1 MSAVTLAGPLE
12 DRDTWTAERCSL
24 DRAIQLIGNRSA
36 VLLMRVAFYGAHR
49 FDQFA
54 RRSAL
59 SEPVVAAQ
67 LRHLVREGLLEQRP
81 YKEPGQRSR
90 NEYVLTEKGRDLFVA
105 LVGLMQW
112 GDRWLAPEG
121 APIELSH
128 SGCAEAAHVELRCD
142 AGHRLELDEVVVNG
156 APRRAARRPKG
167 TR

>member
-1 MSAVTLAGPLE
+1 
-12 DRDTWTAERCSL
+12 
-24 DRAIQLIGNRSA
+24 
-36 VLLMRVAFYGAHR
+36 
-49 FDQFA
+49 
-54 RRSAL
+54 
-59 SEPVVAAQ
+59 
-67 LRHLVREGLLEQRP
+67 
-81 YKEPGQRSR
+81 
-90 NEYVLTEKGRDLFVA
+90 VLTEKGRDLFVA